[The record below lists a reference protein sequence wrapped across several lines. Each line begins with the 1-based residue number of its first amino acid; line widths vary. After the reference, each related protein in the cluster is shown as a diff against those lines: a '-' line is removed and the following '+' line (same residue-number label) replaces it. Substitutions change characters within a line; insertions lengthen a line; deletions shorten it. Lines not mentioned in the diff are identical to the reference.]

1 MLLLTGATGQV
12 GTALLRRLTAA
23 GASVRCL
30 VRDPR
35 RLGDDRVRVQIAIGD
50 LADPTSF
57 RHALR
62 GVETVVH
69 LAAAGRDQPRGSIE
83 ELGALATW
91 RLVRAAERARVSRFV
106 LLSALGASPSSGS
119 RFLRSKWLAERAV
132 AESGLAHAILAPSLT
147 YSAAGP
153 WMRRLE
159 RVARL
164 APAVPIA
171 GGGQAHSQPIWAED
185 VADCLAAVL
194 AGDGASGRRVELAGP
209 DALSYAEVARLALG
223 GVRRQ
228 RPLLHVPAGAARRTL
243 ALLELLAG
251 PTAMVTRDEADFL
264 QQGMT
269 SRTGTAGAES
279 LGVTPRPMR
288 AVLGAA

>member
-12 GTALLRRLTAA
+12 GGALLRRLTP
-23 GASVRCL
+23 GGTRVRCL

-62 GVETVVH
+62 GVDTVVH
-69 LAAAGRDQPRGSIE
+69 VAAAGRDQPRGSIE

-91 RLVRAAERARVSRFV
+91 RLVRAAERARIGRFV

-132 AESGLAHAILAPSLT
+132 AESGLPHVILAPSLT
-147 YSAAGP
+147 YSASGP

-171 GGGQAHSQPIWAED
+171 GAGQARSQPIWAED
-185 VADCLAAVL
+185 VADCLVAAL
-194 AGDGASGRRVELAGP
+194 GREGAAGERIELAGP
-209 DALSYAEVARLALG
+209 DSLTYSEVAHLALRA
-223 GVRRQ
+223 VRRD
-228 RPLLHVPAGAARRTL
+228 RPLLHVPARAARRAL
-243 ALLELLAG
+243 GLLELLAG
-251 PTAMVTRDEADFL
+251 PTAMVTCDEADFL
-264 QQGMT
+264 QQEMT
-269 SRTGTAGAES
+269 SRTGTSGAES
-279 LGVTPRPMR
+279 LGVAPRPMR
-288 AVLGAA
+288 AVLGAV

>member
-12 GTALLRRLTAA
+12 GAALLRRLTAD
-23 GASVRCL
+23 GTPVRCL

-35 RLGDDRVRVQIAIGD
+35 RLGDARVRVQIAIGD

-62 GVETVVH
+62 GVDTVVH

-91 RLVRAAERARVSRFV
+91 RLVRAAERARTPRFV

-119 RFLRSKWLAERAV
+119 RYLRSKWLAERAV
-132 AESGLAHAILAPSLT
+132 AESDLPHAILAPSLT

-171 GGGQAHSQPIWAED
+171 GGGGARSQPIWAED
-185 VADCLAAVL
+185 VADCVAAAL
-194 AGDGASGRRVELAGP
+194 GRPEATLERLELAGP
-209 DALSYAEVARLALG
+209 DTLTYAELAGVALRAS
-223 GVRRQ
+223 RRD
-228 RPLLHVPAGAARRTL
+228 RPLLRVPGPAARRAL
-243 ALLELLAG
+243 GLLELLAG

-264 QQGMT
+264 QQDMT

-279 LGVTPRPMR
+279 LGIAPRPMR

>member
-23 GASVRCL
+23 GTSVRCL

-69 LAAAGRDQPRGSIE
+69 LAATGRDQPRGSIE

-91 RLVRAAERARVSRFV
+91 RLVRAAERARVSHFV

-132 AESGLAHAILAPSLT
+132 AESGLGHAILAPSLT

-164 APAVPIA
+164 APLVPIA
-171 GGGQAHSQPIWAED
+171 GGGKAHSQPIWAED
-185 VADCLAAVL
+185 VADCLVAAL

-209 DALSYAEVARLALG
+209 DALSYAQVAHLALR
-223 GVRRQ
+223 GVRRD

-264 QQGMT
+264 QQNMT

-279 LGVTPRPMR
+279 LGITPRPMR

>member
-12 GTALLRRLTAA
+12 GGALLRRLTAD
-23 GASVRCL
+23 GTRVRCL

-62 GVETVVH
+62 GVDTVVH

-91 RLVRAAERARVSRFV
+91 RLVRAAERARVSRLV
-106 LLSALGASPSSGS
+106 LLSALGSSPSSGA

-132 AESGLAHAILAPSLT
+132 AESGLPHAILAPSLT

-153 WMRRLE
+153 WMRRFE
-159 RVARL
+159 RVARF

-171 GGGQAHSQPIWAED
+171 GAGHAHSQPIWAED
-185 VADCLAAVL
+185 VADCLAAVI
-194 AGDGASGRRVELAGP
+194 AGEEVSGERIELAGP
-209 DALSYAEVARLALG
+209 DALSYAEVAHLALR
-223 GVRRQ
+223 GVRRD
-228 RPLLHVPAGAARRTL
+228 RPLVRVPADAARRVL
-243 ALLELLAG
+243 GLLELLAG

-264 QQGMT
+264 QQDMT
-269 SRTGTAGAES
+269 SRTGTAGAER
-279 LGVTPRPMR
+279 LGVSPRRMA

>member
-1 MLLLTGATGQV
+1 MILLTGATGQV
-12 GTALLRRLTAA
+12 GAALLRRLTVA
-23 GASVRCL
+23 GRPVRCL

-35 RLGDDRVRVQIAIGD
+35 RLGDERVRVQIAIGD

-62 GVETVVH
+62 GVDTVVH

-91 RLVRAAERARVSRFV
+91 RLVRAAERARTGRFV

-132 AESGLAHAILAPSLT
+132 AESDLPHAILAPSLT

-171 GGGQAHSQPIWAED
+171 GGGAARSQPIWAED
-185 VADCLAAVL
+185 VADCLAVAL
-194 AGDGASGRRVELAGP
+194 EREDATLDRLELAGP
-209 DALSYAEVARLALG
+209 DTLTYAELARLALR
-223 GVRRQ
+223 GVRRD
-228 RPLLHVPAGAARRTL
+228 RPLIRVPGAAARRTL
-243 ALLELLAG
+243 WLLELLAG
-251 PTAMVTRDEADFL
+251 PTALVTRDEADFL
-264 QQGMT
+264 QEDMT

-279 LGVTPRPMR
+279 LGVVPRPMR